1 MRADVTQVDA
11 WVRSLSEG
19 GAATGPTAFDGY
31 ASMAIA
37 EACIASIESG
47 QTAEVGLAMPC
58 PDIYP

>member
-1 MRADVTQVDA
+1 M
-11 WVRSLSEG
+11 RSLSEG

-58 PDIYP
+58 PDIYH